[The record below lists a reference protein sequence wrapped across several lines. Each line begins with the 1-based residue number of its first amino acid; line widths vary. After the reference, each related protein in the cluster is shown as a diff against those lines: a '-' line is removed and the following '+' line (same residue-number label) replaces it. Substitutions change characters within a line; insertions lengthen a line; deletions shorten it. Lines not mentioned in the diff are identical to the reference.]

1 MEVHLY
7 INMQVYI
14 LCIDKICT
22 NNDIFNV
29 LGPPTE
35 LKTVDLTVA
44 KKKSVANPEI
54 GHTYSFVSNRCF
66 WILLI
71 MVQFDN

>member
-35 LKTVDLTVA
+35 LKTVDLTVT

-54 GHTYSFVSNRCF
+54 GHT
-66 WILLI
+66 
-71 MVQFDN
+71 